1 MEPIHLEAYHAFRQ
15 QWALVSAGNLSSFNT
30 MTIGWGG
37 VGCLWNRPVATVYI
51 RPSRYTC
58 EFMESSDYF
67 TVSFFSDDYRDA
79 LKILGSKSG
88 RDCDKVALA
97 GLTPVAAGDS
107 VTFEQ
112 AQYTLLCKKLY
123 VHDLQADQ
131 IPEEIFQQFYEPG
144 EAPHRAYYGEIV
156 EVIQS

>member
-1 MEPIHLEAYHAFRQ
+1 MEPIHLKAYHAFRQ
-15 QWALVSAGNLSSFNT
+15 QWALVSAGNLSHFNT

-51 RPSRYTC
+51 RPGRYTY
-58 EFMESSDYF
+58 EFMESAEFF
-67 TVSFFSDDYRDA
+67 TVSFFSEDYRDA

-97 GLTPVAAGDS
+97 GLTPIKAGDS
-107 VTFEQ
+107 VTFAQ

-123 VHDLQADQ
+123 CHDFLADQ
-131 IPEEIFQQFYEPG
+131 IPEEIFRSFYEPG
-144 EAPHRAYYGEIV
+144 ETPHRAYYGEII